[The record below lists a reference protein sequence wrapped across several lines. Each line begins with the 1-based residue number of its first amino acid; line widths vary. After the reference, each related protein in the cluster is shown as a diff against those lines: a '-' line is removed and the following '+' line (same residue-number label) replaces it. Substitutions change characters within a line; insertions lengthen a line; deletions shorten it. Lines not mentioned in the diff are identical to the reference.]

1 MPQRNIPNGASN
13 HMFQAACGQ
22 LESFFQGS
30 ETKRNVPNGAA
41 KAYQNGAA
49 AKLANRPQDGAY
61 SIFNGMHL

>member
-1 MPQRNIPNGASN
+1 
-13 HMFQAACGQ
+13 MFQAACGQ

-49 AKLANRPQDGAY
+49 TKLANRPQDSAY